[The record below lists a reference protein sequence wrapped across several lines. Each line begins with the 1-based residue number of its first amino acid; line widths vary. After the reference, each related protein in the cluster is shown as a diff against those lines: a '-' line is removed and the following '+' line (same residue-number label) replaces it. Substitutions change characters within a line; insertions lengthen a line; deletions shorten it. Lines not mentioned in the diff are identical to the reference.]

1 MDTKERIR
9 AVLEKLIVNSSVA
22 NDERLF
28 FNERVMDSLKSVEF
42 LFRLE
47 EEFGISFDAVDFDI
61 MDFNSIN
68 ALAGKIDGLV

>member
-1 MDTKERIR
+1 M
-9 AVLEKLIVNSSVA
+9 LEKLIVNSSVA